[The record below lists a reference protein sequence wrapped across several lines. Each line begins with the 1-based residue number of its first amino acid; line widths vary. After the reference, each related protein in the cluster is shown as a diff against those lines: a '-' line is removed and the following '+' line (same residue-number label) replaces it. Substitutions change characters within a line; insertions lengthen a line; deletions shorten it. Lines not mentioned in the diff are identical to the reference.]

1 MKKLWQALK
10 LVRRCDPW
18 SFRRKLLYVILQSI
32 LPLVNLYILKLLV
45 DSVTNAAMVH
55 GVEPFHETALQSTM
69 LLLLLMVII
78 IVFLRL
84 LLLVSLKLILL

>member
-45 DSVTNAAMVH
+45 DSVTNAAW
-55 GVEPFHETALQSTM
+55 GETMQETSYHS
-69 LLLLLMVII
+69 
-78 IVFLRL
+78 
-84 LLLVSLKLILL
+84 SLLILLMCF